1 MKSNAIIETIN
12 LTKKYEQGNE
22 TIFGLQDMNIKI
34 NKGEITAIVGRS
46 GSGKSTLLNVL
57 GGIDTVTDGRIMIAD
72 EEITKM
78 KDKELTNF
86 RNKHI
91 GFIFQNYNLINELTV
106 LENIRL
112 PLDLLSLDYDTEYEN
127 ELITLLELENRL
139 KFRPNQLSGGQQ
151 QRVAIAR
158 ALITKP
164 DIVLAD
170 EPTGNLDKK
179 TGDAFVDFII
189 ETNKQWQQTYIIVTH
204 NMEVAVRANRIITI
218 EDGTVIK
225 DVIN

>member
-22 TIFGLQDMNIKI
+22 TVFGLQDVNIKV

-78 KDKELTNF
+78 NDKELTNF

-112 PLDLLSLDYDTEYEN
+112 PLDLLSLDYDAEYEN
-127 ELITLLELENRL
+127 KLITLLELENRL

-164 DIVLAD
+164 DIILAD

-204 NMEVAVRANRIITI
+204 NMEVAVRANRILTI